1 MITTRGERLDY
12 RGLND
17 GIDDEAAPEDRVAR
31 SSIPDPV
38 LSQSAVDAFI
48 NIPDRRDLA
57 FRISITILELGA
69 SSTIAETSIH
79 SSNTFCSVRQRPA
92 PVTEWLWAYF
102 ETTTIDKEWICGWTT
117 ADSLRQSST
126 CNMKNHLTKHS
137 IYPSGTEDP
146 NLGKK
151 QQTSVVSL

>member
-1 MITTRGERLDY
+1 MIPIAKLPITNYHLSPCHLATTPPFERMMTTRGERLDY

-57 FRISITILELGA
+57 FRISITILELEQA
-69 SSTIAETSIH
+69 PRLLKLQSIQAIR
-79 SSNTFCSVRQRPA
+79 SVQFANGQHQSLSGYGLTLRLRP
-92 PVTEWLWAYF
+92 L
-102 ETTTIDKEWICGWTT
+102 I
-117 ADSLRQSST
+117 R
-126 CNMKNHLTKHS
+126 
-137 IYPSGTEDP
+137 SG
-146 NLGKK
+146 
-151 QQTSVVSL
+151 S